1 MTSKPCAICKKPMY
15 PSDSPRA
22 NPLNWLRKK
31 TCSDNC
37 RQIQSQR
44 RLGKR
49 GEKSGPWE
57 PTEEEIAEIER
68 RKAEVRAAA
77 LGQLVFA
84 GVDG

>member
-1 MTSKPCAICKKPMY
+1 MY

-57 PTEEEIAEIER
+57 PTEEELAEIER
-68 RKAEVRAAA
+68 RKREVREKW
-77 LGQLVFA
+77 GQGLVFA
-84 GVDG
+84 GVDD